1 MFSLAFMHRDMS
13 NNKLTTLVNTSLSRL
28 VHLVSLYV
36 HMLFAFVCAHLLVP
50 SDLRGNKQLS
60 SIDPGA
66 FDKLTVLA
74 DLCAV
79 MYCGACE

>member
-1 MFSLAFMHRDMS
+1 MHRDMS
-13 NNKLTTLVNTSLSRL
+13 NNQLTTLVATSLSRL

-36 HMLFAFVCAHLLVP
+36 LMLLVLVCAHFLFP
-50 SDLRGNKQLS
+50 SDLRGNNQLS
-60 SIDPGA
+60 LIEPGA